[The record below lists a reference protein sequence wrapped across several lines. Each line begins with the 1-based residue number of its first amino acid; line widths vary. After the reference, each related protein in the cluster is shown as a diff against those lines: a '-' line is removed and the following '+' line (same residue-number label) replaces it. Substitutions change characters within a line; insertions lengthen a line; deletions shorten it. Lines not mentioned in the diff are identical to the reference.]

1 MVQLKTVVDA
11 LPMPS
16 NEPVTVARPQLLEQP
31 FLEWCHTL
39 QIKTD
44 KGLKPF
50 ELFPWQAEFADL
62 VTGKTPVCRR
72 AISLLS
78 SRQTGKTSL
87 LLALVLYLALS
98 RRQFTGL
105 LIHRTTQDVHLLC
118 RRIKKFLP
126 SDVRLTTDS
135 LSLLEFADTQSSLH
149 FRSSNPGKVDGAE
162 QCGRGLESVDF
173 VIVEEASHTANL
185 QNVVGVV
192 APTLTHSAL
201 GIMTFV
207 GTASSQQSYYYTQLA
222 KAAGSA
228 ESLERTLSGIR
239 NGQLDPFLMMDQG
252 KGPVGVVTNWRAI
265 DRFKS
270 EPDFLGRIQ
279 SEYDLSDN
287 QIDSEYEL
295 IFGSTV
301 DSAVFDYGL
310 IYSAQDS
317 SLVPYVPPEGAVVFM
332 GVDPAGQGK
341 DFACAISLHR
351 ITQKD
356 GSHLYTVCQ
365 VYRKRTGVSEQ
376 HLNAINGLI
385 RRLNPIAVTVESNA
399 MGQVWVEH
407 LAGICRRNRV
417 QGFATTESSKQVLI
431 GRLQIAL
438 EREVLKI
445 PEGIIIDELL
455 AYRRTDKGKLEA
467 GGNAHD
473 DTVIAL
479 ALALHA
485 AGFNLE

>member
-1 MVQLKTVVDA
+1 MRAQAEA
-11 LPMPS
+11 LPVPS
-16 NEPVTVARPQLLEQP
+16 EVSTAVTAPQLLEQP

-44 KGLKPF
+44 KGLRPF
-50 ELFPWQAEFADL
+50 GLFPWQAEFADL
-62 VTGKTPVCRR
+62 VTGKTPVYRR

-126 SDVRLTTDS
+126 PDVRLTTDS

-185 QNVVGVV
+185 RDVVGVV

-207 GTASSQQSYYYTQLA
+207 GTASSKQSYYYAQLA
-222 KAAGSA
+222 KAAGGA
-228 ESLERTLSGIR
+228 NDLENTLSGIR
-239 NGQLDPFLMMDQG
+239 SGHLAPFQIMNQG

-265 DRFKS
+265 DRFRD

-279 SEYDLSDN
+279 AEYDFSDD
-287 QIDSEYEL
+287 QLDSEYEL
-295 IFGSTV
+295 IFGSAV
-301 DSAVFDYGL
+301 DSAVF
-310 IYSAQDS
+310 SFESVVAAQRPALMPRD
-317 SLVPYVPPEGAVVFM
+317 PRKRGVVYM
-332 GVDPAGQGK
+332 GVDPSGQGK
-341 DFACAISLHR
+341 DYACAIALHR
-351 ITQKD
+351 FEED
-356 GSHLYTVCQ
+356 GERVYEVCEF
-365 VYRKRTGVSEQ
+365 YRKRGGVSAQ
-376 HLNAINGLI
+376 HLNAIRTMIEKFSPVLT
-385 RRLNPIAVTVESNA
+385 TVERNS
-399 MGQVWVEH
+399 MGVVWVEK
-407 LAGICRRNRV
+407 LASLGIRAVDEFN
-417 QGFATTESSKQVLI
+417 TTEASKEVLI
-431 GRLQIAL
+431 GRIQIAL
-438 EREVLKI
+438 ENGVLRI
-445 PEGIIIDELL
+445 PAGPIIDELF
-455 AYRRTDKGKLEA
+455 AFRRDDKGRLGA

-479 ALALHA
+479 GLALHS
-485 AGFNLE
+485 AGFNG

>member
-1 MVQLKTVVDA
+1 MRAQAET
-11 LPMPS
+11 LPVPS
-16 NEPVTVARPQLLEQP
+16 DVSTAVTAPLLLEQP

-62 VTGKTPVCRR
+62 VTGKTPVYRR

-126 SDVRLTTDS
+126 STVRLTTDS

-185 QNVVGVV
+185 RDVVGVV

-207 GTASSQQSYYYTQLA
+207 GTASSKQSYYYAQLA
-222 KAAGSA
+222 KAAGGA
-228 ESLERTLSGIR
+228 NDLENTLSGIR
-239 NGQLDPFLMMDQG
+239 SGHLAPFQIMNQG

-265 DRFKS
+265 DRFRAES
-270 EPDFLGRIQ
+270 DFLGRIQ
-279 SEYDLSDN
+279 AEYDFSDD
-287 QIDSEYEL
+287 QLDSEYEL
-295 IFGSTV
+295 IFGSSV

-310 IYSAQDS
+310 VVKAQDTN
-317 SLVPYVPPEGAVVFM
+317 LGPYDPGRDAVVYM

-341 DFACAISLHR
+341 DYACAIALHH
-351 ITQKD
+351 IKGTD
-356 GSHLYTVCQ
+356 GHERYQVCHL
-365 VYRKRTGVSEQ
+365 YRKRTGVSEQ
-376 HLNAINGLI
+376 HLNAIDDLI
-385 RRLNPIAVTVESNA
+385 HRLDPVSVVIEKNS
-399 MGQVWVEH
+399 MGQVWLEH
-407 LAGICRRNRV
+407 LAGGSRGQRI
-417 QGFATTESSKQVLI
+417 QGFNTTEASKNVLM

-445 PEGIIIDELL
+445 PKGPIVDELL
-455 AYRRTDKGKLEA
+455 AFRRTDKGKLEA

-473 DTVIAL
+473 DTCVAL
-479 ALALHA
+479 ALALYA
-485 AGFNLE
+485 SGFNL